1 VSGDNTYAAALAM
14 LARRELSEAQL
25 RQRLARR
32 LHHPEAID
40 DAIARLKA
48 ERSLDDERTARMI
61 ARSEVGLKKR
71 GRHRVRQQIEAAG
84 IAPSIARRVLDET
97 FSTID
102 ADGLLNE
109 ALDRR
114 LRGAAR
120 IEDDRQFHRL
130 YRQLVAQGF
139 DADRVLALLRAR
151 TAKTD
156 ADLQ

>member
-1 VSGDNTYAAALAM
+1 MKEQVVDVT
-14 LARRELSEAQL
+14 RREAAGKNA
-25 RQRLARR
+25 ARR
-32 LHHPEAID
+32 LRRAGSIPAVLYGAGKEPVSLTVD
-40 DAIARLKA
+40 PRRLT
-48 ERSLDDERTARMI
+48 EIL
-61 ARSEVGLKKR
+61 RSEAGVKKR
-71 GRHRVRQQIEAAG
+71 GRRRVILQIEAAG
-84 IAPSIARRVLDET
+84 IASSIARRVVDET

-102 ADGLLNE
+102 DDKLLNE

-120 IEDDRQFHRL
+120 IEDERQFHRL

-156 ADLQ
+156 AGLQ